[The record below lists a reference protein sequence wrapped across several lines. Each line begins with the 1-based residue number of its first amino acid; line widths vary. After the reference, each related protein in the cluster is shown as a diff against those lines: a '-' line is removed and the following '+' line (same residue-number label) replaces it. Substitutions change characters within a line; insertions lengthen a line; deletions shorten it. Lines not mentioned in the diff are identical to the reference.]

1 VSLTDFTDETEAEP
15 ELTDRPKVRARARK
29 ADIERDRRRAT
40 LQGILAIKEG
50 RELFWW
56 LLEQFGPTRSPL
68 SFARGAVDVP
78 HTMVGVGMANAGNI
92 LLAEITAA
100 APNQY
105 IAMLAEEQERQ
116 ELRKNGNG

>member
-1 VSLTDFTDETEAEP
+1 MSLTEPFDEAEP
-15 ELTDRPKVRARARK
+15 PLTDRKTVKARARR
-29 ADIERDRRRAT
+29 ADIERERRHAT
-40 LQGILAIKEG
+40 LQGILAVKEG

-68 SFARGAVDVP
+68 SFAGQAVDVH
-78 HTMVGVGMANAGNI
+78 HTMTNIGMANAGNI

-100 APNQY
+100 APERY
-105 IAMLAEEQERQ
+105 MDMLAEERERQ